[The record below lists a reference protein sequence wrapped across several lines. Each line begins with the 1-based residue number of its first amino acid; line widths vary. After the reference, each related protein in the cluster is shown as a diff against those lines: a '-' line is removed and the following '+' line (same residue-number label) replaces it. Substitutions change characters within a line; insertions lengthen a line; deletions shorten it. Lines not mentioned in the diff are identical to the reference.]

1 LKVLDVCRS
10 RLHKITNIH
19 GSDFMVTNE
28 ILPPARWPE
37 GRIGEERIRFE
48 FAHGESAVS
57 DKAR

>member
-1 LKVLDVCRS
+1 
-10 RLHKITNIH
+10 
-19 GSDFMVTNE
+19 MVTNE